1 MTTRDL
7 RQVRPPDAILRAAA
21 GRPRAFVPAEALRL
35 ALHLFWGKGYAAT
48 SLSDLTAAMG
58 LGRSSFYACF
68 GSKHAILLATVE
80 LYADALFA
88 QISAIAKDALDPV
101 VALRMMAN
109 QVADI
114 NGGRRGCFFVNCITE
129 LALHDPVLA
138 AYGQRHI
145 ARMAALMTALF
156 VRAGLTAPLADTRAT
171 ALLATAIGTTTLRKA
186 GIAPAQLHALLD
198 QAQRCLLAG

>member
-1 MTTRDL
+1 MTTHIS

-35 ALHLFWGKGYAAT
+35 ALHLFWEQGYAAT
-48 SLSDLTAAMG
+48 SLADLTAAMG

-68 GSKHAILLATVE
+68 GSKRAILLAAVE

-88 QISAIAKDALDPV
+88 QLSAIAKDTLDPV
-101 VALRMMAN
+101 VALHMMVN
-109 QVADI
+109 HIADI
-114 NGGRRGCFFVNCITE
+114 DGGRRGCFFVNCVTE
-129 LALHDPVLA
+129 LALHDPALA

-145 ARMAALMTALF
+145 ARMAALMAALF
-156 VRAGLTAPLADTRAT
+156 MRAGLTVPLAESRAT

-186 GIAPAQLHALLD
+186 GIAPAQLHPLLD
-198 QAQRCLLAG
+198 QAQRWLLAA